1 MTQLTTTPEGF
12 RTAAYLAARARLDA
26 ARSRSGK
33 TSRSVDC
40 NPPNVRCG
48 GRCIPPSWDCR
59 LKGEGPDPHLR
70 AVKTDPLSGFANI
83 QRGIGRIT
91 KGVTRG
97 NFSEVE
103 GGKRAIIRGVVKT
116 VPGDIQQK
124 KQLQKTLENR
134 TRAIGIGLAVV
145 TGGLGMHAILMKS
158 NLYGYNKGWGQNINQ
173 ATRAGVSRVLDSIP
187 VLGTQRRATQAGVKA
202 GVAAATARA
211 SAPAMSNSAIPGT
224 TVLSATNRESHS
236 ALQQSL
242 NKINGAARSG
252 VAGTSG
258 NLENWNQRHKEAF
271 WSADRSHDLS
281 LKDAK
286 GKSIDRISIYAEPT
300 AQEYLGNQ
308 FGVPAGERTS
318 RSSIKAAMQARLSEE
333 RSGLVSLAK
342 QQGFRTIRTRN
353 GDRIHEDDVNLF
365 VRGVMRN
372 NPIADTAVRQR
383 VEAHVSAVLKD
394 APSTYTDKLYN
405 ASVVSFD
412 TFYKET
418 SAGLAN
424 IPGAA
429 ATGRRVA
436 TPLTAGSNELLRNT
450 NTYRSTYL
458 AGEMRV
464 RTQMGGPAHA
474 ELVQTAYYHT
484 KVMGGLR
491 GPGGSASQYTIT
503 DRLALNAASELSG
516 RSITS
521 RTEAIGIINRETGF
535 SGARVATTAA
545 PRTAASSTTGQARPA
560 TRQLRSRSQLISTLT
575 KGGLSPEAAAAEADR
590 IIARRGDEDDL
601 PPRVAAYLQ
610 MRNDFVAGKKGQGKP
625 CGESHIP
632 KTHECTKGRGAQAA
646 PASSESKSNTKTI
659 AAAALIGTAAVAT
672 GLYVVH
678 DLKRVE
684 KQTNMFKASP
694 SIKTTIKKA
703 KVDFDT
709 KKSGT
714 AMGNYYT
721 QKSGLKPGDVVYY
734 RTEKDPAAHF
744 GVYLGEGADGK
755 VRAVMANTNEKRA
768 GFIDIFEVGTTKPN
782 SNDAAHFMLPVL
794 QKAPTLSGNARLS
807 NEETVRRALRS
818 VGSDYKFS
826 LTRDNCEVLANSIAY
841 GTPRSQQLER
851 FTRVTRAVAD
861 STIGVQQRTVGTI
874 RRARGQ
880 TVTKAL
886 TAKQIM
892 ARLERDDS
900 TFLTTEGKTVAGAH
914 YKQFFADGTRFDA
927 RYDALGELLTPAQ
940 VWSKIKDYD
949 DLQKAIAMRDY
960 LLLVRLASET
970 EQARTDAKGKG
981 KPCGESFIPRT
992 HECRVRAGQT
1002 IAKVALAA
1010 GVVGGAAFALRK
1022 AKLGEFHTGL
1032 MTGNVGG
1039 VRKRRM
1045 SFMEKN
1051 QTALNSEQLAK
1062 TFTDLKKQKGV
1073 IPENVDALQSFI
1085 RKDNVVNDPANFY
1098 KDLEAG
1104 LNQAKAIN
1112 KPQQEATLRQVK
1124 LLNTLGGF
1132 DGLASQYSNNVYVRS
1147 IRKNA
1152 ATLSAD
1158 PQEVTNTVG
1167 KFMDLR
1173 SGTPN
1178 NTILPTDP
1186 NFKKLFT
1193 VASSTKNGDAA
1204 EYINT
1209 IHEIAHKVHFRA
1221 SVKTGSTPD
1230 TIGLGIVYNPLE
1242 NPKFMQTRDKAGM
1255 NAQLRRSSSGY
1266 GLSDYEGRK
1275 AETFAELSV
1284 LYVTQGKRFK
1294 QDNPLAYDWVD
1305 DIWKTANG

>member
-33 TSRSVDC
+33 TSRRVSC

-48 GRCIPPSWDCR
+48 GRCIPPAWDCR

-83 QRGIGRIT
+83 QRGIGRISR
-91 KGVTRG
+91 GVTRG

-145 TGGLGMHAILMKS
+145 TGGLGMHALLMNK
-158 NLYGYNKGWGQNINQ
+158 NTFGYRQGLGGKINQ
-173 ATRAGVSRVLDSIP
+173 ATRAGVSRVLDSLP
-187 VLGTQRRATQAGVKA
+187 VLGAQRAATRAAVGA
-202 GVAAATARA
+202 NLGAAAARA
-211 SAPAMSNSAIPGT
+211 SAPAPNVGAIPGT
-224 TVLSATNRESHS
+224 TVLSATDRDSHS

-242 NKINGAARSG
+242 NRINGATRSG
-252 VAGTSG
+252 AAGTSG
-258 NLENWNQRHKEAF
+258 NLENWNQRHNSAF
-271 WSADRSHDLS
+271 WNATR
-281 LKDAK
+281 
-286 GKSIDRISIYAEPT
+286 KSDITGVGAPARVSIYAEPS

-308 FGVPAGERTS
+308 FGVPPGERSS
-318 RSSIKAAMQARLSEE
+318 RSGVKAALQARFDEE
-333 RSGLVSLAK
+333 RRGLVSLAQ
-342 QQGFRTIRTRN
+342 QQGLRVRRGPN
-353 GDRIHEDDVNLF
+353 GDTIDGKDINAF
-365 VRGVMRN
+365 VSGVVRSR
-372 NPIADTAVRQR
+372 PIADTAVRQS
-383 VEAHVSAVLKD
+383 VEAHVRSVLTK
-394 APSTYTDKLYN
+394 APSSYTNEVYN
-405 ASVVSFD
+405 ASVLSFD
-412 TFYKET
+412 SFYKDT
-418 SAGLAN
+418 ARDIRS

-429 ATGRRVA
+429 ATTGRRIA

-458 AGEMRV
+458 AGELRA
-464 RTQMGGPAHA
+464 RTQMAGPAHT
-474 ELVQTAYYHT
+474 ELVQAAYYHT
-484 KVMGGLR
+484 RVVGTN
-491 GPGGSASQYTIT
+491 ASSYEIP
-503 DRLALNAASELSG
+503 DRLAFNAASELSG

-521 RTEAIGIINRETGF
+521 RSEAIGIINRETGF
-535 SGARVATTAA
+535 SGARVAGAAA
-545 PRTAASSTTGQARPA
+545 PRQRGASAQASLSSLARSIRARAGNENMSMEASLRQAR
-560 TRQLRSRSQLISTLT
+560 
-575 KGGLSPEAAAAEADR
+575 AEL
-590 IIARRGDEDDL
+590 ARRGDSADL
-601 PPRVAAYLQ
+601 PTRVRSYLEA
-610 MRNDFVAGKKGQGKP
+610 RRDFKEGGRLGKP

-632 KTHECTKGRGAQAA
+632 KAHECRKGRGAQAA
-646 PASSESKSNTKTI
+646 PASSESKNNTKTV
-659 AAAALIGTAAVAT
+659 AAAALLGTAAVAT

-694 SIKTTIKKA
+694 SIKTTIKQA

-794 QKAPTLSGNARLS
+794 QKAPTLGGNARLS

-960 LLLVRLASET
+960 LLLVRLASEA
-970 EQARTDAKGKG
+970 E
-981 KPCGESFIPRT
+981 KPS
-992 HECRVRAGQT
+992 
-1002 IAKVALAA
+1002 AA
-1010 GVVGGAAFALRK
+1010 
-1022 AKLGEFHTGL
+1022 
-1032 MTGNVGG
+1032 
-1039 VRKRRM
+1039 
-1045 SFMEKN
+1045 
-1051 QTALNSEQLAK
+1051 
-1062 TFTDLKKQKGV
+1062 
-1073 IPENVDALQSFI
+1073 
-1085 RKDNVVNDPANFY
+1085 
-1098 KDLEAG
+1098 
-1104 LNQAKAIN
+1104 
-1112 KPQQEATLRQVK
+1112 
-1124 LLNTLGGF
+1124 
-1132 DGLASQYSNNVYVRS
+1132 
-1147 IRKNA
+1147 
-1152 ATLSAD
+1152 
-1158 PQEVTNTVG
+1158 
-1167 KFMDLR
+1167 
-1173 SGTPN
+1173 
-1178 NTILPTDP
+1178 
-1186 NFKKLFT
+1186 
-1193 VASSTKNGDAA
+1193 
-1204 EYINT
+1204 
-1209 IHEIAHKVHFRA
+1209 
-1221 SVKTGSTPD
+1221 
-1230 TIGLGIVYNPLE
+1230 
-1242 NPKFMQTRDKAGM
+1242 
-1255 NAQLRRSSSGY
+1255 
-1266 GLSDYEGRK
+1266 
-1275 AETFAELSV
+1275 
-1284 LYVTQGKRFK
+1284 
-1294 QDNPLAYDWVD
+1294 
-1305 DIWKTANG
+1305 

>member
-1 MTQLTTTPEGF
+1 V
-12 RTAAYLAARARLDA
+12 
-26 ARSRSGK
+26 S
-33 TSRSVDC
+33 C

-83 QRGIGRIT
+83 QRGVQRIT

-124 KQLQKTLENR
+124 KQLKTTLENR

-145 TGGLGMHAILMKS
+145 TTGLGMHAILMKS
-158 NLYGYNKGWGQNINQ
+158 NLYGYNKGWGKDINQ

-187 VLGTQRRATQAGVKA
+187 VLGAQRRATRAAVGA
-202 GVAAATARA
+202 NLGAAAARA
-211 SAPAMSNSAIPGT
+211 SAPAMSTSAIPGT
-224 TVLSATNRESHS
+224 TVLSATDRESHS

-242 NKINGAARSG
+242 NKINGATRSG
-252 VAGTSG
+252 AAGTSG
-258 NLENWNQRHKEAF
+258 NLENWNQKHNTAF
-271 WSADRSHDLS
+271 WSATR
-281 LKDAK
+281 
-286 GKSIDRISIYAEPT
+286 KSDITGVGAPARVSIYAEPT
-300 AQEYLGNQ
+300 AQEYLGKQ
-308 FGVPAGERTS
+308 FGVPPGERSS
-318 RSSIKAAMQARLSEE
+318 RSGVKAALQARFDEE
-333 RSGLVSLAK
+333 RRGLVSLAK
-342 QQGFRTIRTRN
+342 QQGLRVRSGPN
-353 GDRIHEDDVNLF
+353 GDTIDSKDINAF
-365 VRGVMRN
+365 VSGVMRSR
-372 NPIADTAVRQR
+372 PIADTAARQS
-383 VEAHVSAVLKD
+383 VEAHVRSVLTK
-394 APSTYTDKLYN
+394 APSSYTNEVYN
-405 ASVVSFD
+405 ASVLSFD
-412 TFYKET
+412 SFYKAT
-418 SAGLAN
+418 SRDIRT
-424 IPGAA
+424 IPGVAA
-429 ATGRRVA
+429 TTGRRIA
-436 TPLTAGSNELLRNT
+436 TPLSTGSNELLRNT

-458 AGEMRV
+458 AGEMRA
-464 RTQMGGPAHA
+464 RTQMAGPAHS
-474 ELVQTAYYHT
+474 ELVQAAYYHT
-484 KVMGGLR
+484 KVAGTN
-491 GPGGSASQYTIT
+491 ASSYTIP
-503 DRLALNAASELSG
+503 DRLAFNAASELSG
-516 RSITS
+516 RPVTS
-521 RTEAIGIINRETGF
+521 RSEAIGIINRETGF

-545 PRTAASSTTGQARPA
+545 APRTAAPRTTGQARPA
-560 TRQLRSRSQLISTLT
+560 TRRLRSRSELISRLT
-575 KGGLSPEAAAAEADR
+575 KGGLSAEAAAAEADR
-590 IIARRGDEDDL
+590 IISRRGDSADL
-601 PPRVAAYLQ
+601 PPRVAAYLEL
-610 MRNDFVAGKKGQGKP
+610 RNDFVAGKKGLGKP

-632 KTHECTKGRGAQAA
+632 KAHECRKGRGAQAAPQSGITADRLKAAATGALVAGLAVGGTAAFRNRQTLAMGSIRALSGDGIKQGLAKVPARFREPVRNLVGRTKTAVAGVLMVSKGSKLIDVDNLNNMATFSLRNGDLVSVSNVGDTLVMFRTHPHNTIDYGGGQTAGRYVVDFTVDLSHKQTKQDRKQALGIARKTKTMFGKQMSYVPDNSFVTAEALGTDGLGNKRGGIYQKYGFQPIGDISTHLWGIKSKGEFRKMNQRQTSSLVSVLREQKRVDSAKLANRSDFVAGKKGLGKPCGESHIPKAHECRKGRGAQAA
-646 PASSESKSNTKTI
+646 PASSESKNNTKTV
-659 AAAALIGTAAVAT
+659 AAAALLGTAAVAT

-694 SIKTTIKKA
+694 SIKTTIKQA

-794 QKAPTLSGNARLS
+794 QKAPTLGGNARLS

-949 DLQKAIAMRDY
+949 NLQKAIAMRDY
-960 LLLVRLASET
+960 LLLVRLASEA
-970 EQARTDAKGKG
+970 E
-981 KPCGESFIPRT
+981 KPS
-992 HECRVRAGQT
+992 
-1002 IAKVALAA
+1002 AA
-1010 GVVGGAAFALRK
+1010 
-1022 AKLGEFHTGL
+1022 
-1032 MTGNVGG
+1032 
-1039 VRKRRM
+1039 
-1045 SFMEKN
+1045 
-1051 QTALNSEQLAK
+1051 
-1062 TFTDLKKQKGV
+1062 
-1073 IPENVDALQSFI
+1073 
-1085 RKDNVVNDPANFY
+1085 
-1098 KDLEAG
+1098 
-1104 LNQAKAIN
+1104 
-1112 KPQQEATLRQVK
+1112 
-1124 LLNTLGGF
+1124 
-1132 DGLASQYSNNVYVRS
+1132 
-1147 IRKNA
+1147 
-1152 ATLSAD
+1152 
-1158 PQEVTNTVG
+1158 
-1167 KFMDLR
+1167 
-1173 SGTPN
+1173 
-1178 NTILPTDP
+1178 
-1186 NFKKLFT
+1186 
-1193 VASSTKNGDAA
+1193 
-1204 EYINT
+1204 
-1209 IHEIAHKVHFRA
+1209 
-1221 SVKTGSTPD
+1221 
-1230 TIGLGIVYNPLE
+1230 
-1242 NPKFMQTRDKAGM
+1242 
-1255 NAQLRRSSSGY
+1255 
-1266 GLSDYEGRK
+1266 
-1275 AETFAELSV
+1275 
-1284 LYVTQGKRFK
+1284 
-1294 QDNPLAYDWVD
+1294 
-1305 DIWKTANG
+1305 

>member
-1 MTQLTTTPEGF
+1 MSQLNTTPEGF

-59 LKGEGPDPHLR
+59 LKGEGPDPQLR

-124 KQLQKTLENR
+124 KELQKTLENR

-158 NLYGYNKGWGQNINQ
+158 NTFGYRQGLGRDINQ
-173 ATRAGVSRVLDSIP
+173 ATRSGVSRVLDSIP
-187 VLGTQRRATQAGVKA
+187 VLGTQRAATRAAVGA
-202 GVAAATARA
+202 NLGAAAARA
-211 SAPAMSNSAIPGT
+211 STPAPNVSAIPGT
-224 TVLSATNRESHS
+224 TVLSATDRDSHS

-242 NKINGAARSG
+242 NRINGATRSG
-252 VAGTSG
+252 AAGTSG
-258 NLENWNQRHKEAF
+258 NLENWNQRHSSAF
-271 WSADRSHDLS
+271 WNATR
-281 LKDAK
+281 
-286 GKSIDRISIYAEPT
+286 KSDITGPGAPARVSIYAEPT
-300 AQEYLGNQ
+300 AQEYLGKQ
-308 FGVPAGERTS
+308 FGVPPGERSS
-318 RSSIKAAMQARLSEE
+318 RASVKAALQARFDEE
-333 RSGLVSLAK
+333 RRGLVSLAQ
-342 QQGFRTIRTRN
+342 QQGLRVRRGPN
-353 GDRIHEDDVNLF
+353 GDTIDSKDINAF
-365 VRGVMRN
+365 VSGVVRSR
-372 NPIADTAVRQR
+372 PIADTAVRQS
-383 VEAHVSAVLKD
+383 VEAHVRSVLTK
-394 APSTYTDKLYN
+394 APSSYTNEVYN
-405 ASVVSFD
+405 ASVLSFD
-412 TFYKET
+412 SFYKAT
-418 SAGLAN
+418 SRDIRS
-424 IPGAA
+424 IPGVAT
-429 ATGRRVA
+429 TGRRIA
-436 TPLTAGSNELLRNT
+436 QPLTTGSNELLRNT

-458 AGEMRV
+458 AGEMRA
-464 RTQMGGPAHA
+464 RTQMAGPAHS
-474 ELVQTAYYHT
+474 ELVQAAYYHT
-484 KVMGGLR
+484 RVVGTN
-491 GPGGSASQYTIT
+491 ASSYEIP
-503 DRLALNAASELSG
+503 DRLAFNAASELSG

-521 RTEAIGIINRETGF
+521 RSEAIGIINRETGF
-535 SGARVATTAA
+535 SGARVATAAA
-545 PRTAASSTTGQARPA
+545 PRQRGASAQASLSARA
-560 TRQLRSRSQLISTLT
+560 RLIMARAGNENMSM
-575 KGGLSPEAAAAEADR
+575 EAALRQALAEQ
-590 IIARRGDEDDL
+590 RGDSADL
-601 PPRVAAYLQ
+601 PIRVRSYLEA
-610 MRNDFVAGKKGQGKP
+610 RHDFKEGGRLGKP

-632 KTHECTKGRGAQAA
+632 KAHECRKGRGAQAA

-678 DLKRVE
+678 DLKKVE

-694 SIKTTIKKA
+694 SIKTTIKQA

-794 QKAPTLSGNARLS
+794 QKAPTLTGGARLS

-841 GTPRSQQLER
+841 GTSRSQQLER

-892 ARLERDDS
+892 TRLERDDS

-914 YKQFFADGTRFDA
+914 YKQFFAEGTRFDA
-927 RYDALGELLTPAQ
+927 RFDALGELLTPAQ

-960 LLLVRLASET
+960 LLLVRLASGAE
-970 EQARTDAKGKG
+970 
-981 KPCGESFIPRT
+981 KPS
-992 HECRVRAGQT
+992 
-1002 IAKVALAA
+1002 AA
-1010 GVVGGAAFALRK
+1010 
-1022 AKLGEFHTGL
+1022 
-1032 MTGNVGG
+1032 
-1039 VRKRRM
+1039 
-1045 SFMEKN
+1045 
-1051 QTALNSEQLAK
+1051 
-1062 TFTDLKKQKGV
+1062 
-1073 IPENVDALQSFI
+1073 
-1085 RKDNVVNDPANFY
+1085 
-1098 KDLEAG
+1098 
-1104 LNQAKAIN
+1104 
-1112 KPQQEATLRQVK
+1112 
-1124 LLNTLGGF
+1124 
-1132 DGLASQYSNNVYVRS
+1132 
-1147 IRKNA
+1147 
-1152 ATLSAD
+1152 
-1158 PQEVTNTVG
+1158 
-1167 KFMDLR
+1167 
-1173 SGTPN
+1173 
-1178 NTILPTDP
+1178 
-1186 NFKKLFT
+1186 
-1193 VASSTKNGDAA
+1193 
-1204 EYINT
+1204 
-1209 IHEIAHKVHFRA
+1209 
-1221 SVKTGSTPD
+1221 
-1230 TIGLGIVYNPLE
+1230 
-1242 NPKFMQTRDKAGM
+1242 
-1255 NAQLRRSSSGY
+1255 
-1266 GLSDYEGRK
+1266 
-1275 AETFAELSV
+1275 
-1284 LYVTQGKRFK
+1284 
-1294 QDNPLAYDWVD
+1294 
-1305 DIWKTANG
+1305 

>member
-1 MTQLTTTPEGF
+1 MSQLNTTPEGF

-59 LKGEGPDPHLR
+59 LKGEGPDPQLR

-158 NLYGYNKGWGQNINQ
+158 NLYGYRKGWGQDINQ

-187 VLGTQRRATQAGVKA
+187 VLGGQRRATEAGVKA

-224 TVLSATNRESHS
+224 TVLSATNRES
-236 ALQQSL
+236 QSDL
-242 NKINGAARSG
+242 KKSLKAVDLTARS
-252 VAGTSG
+252 ASGTSG

-286 GKSIDRISIYAEPT
+286 GTSIDRISIYAEPT

-318 RSSIKAAMQARLSEE
+318 RSSIKAAMQSRLTEE
-333 RSGLVSLAK
+333 RSGLVALAK
-342 QQGFRTIRTRN
+342 QQGFRTIRTSK
-353 GDRIHEDDVNLF
+353 GDVINPDDVNFF

-383 VEAHVSAVLKD
+383 VEEHVRSVLKD

-429 ATGRRVA
+429 ATGRRSVE
-436 TPLTAGSNELLRNT
+436 PLTAGSNELLRNT

-458 AGEMRV
+458 AGEMRA
-464 RTQMGGPAHA
+464 RTQMAGPAHA

-484 KVMGGLR
+484 KAVGS
-491 GPGGSASQYTIT
+491 SASPYTIT

-521 RTEAIGIINRETGF
+521 RSEAIGIINRETGF

-545 PRTAASSTTGQARPA
+545 PRTAAPRTTGQPRPA
-560 TRQLRSRSQLISTLT
+560 TRRLRSRSELINTLT
-575 KGGLSPEAAAAEADR
+575 KGGLSAEAAAAEADR
-590 IIARRGDEDDL
+590 IISRRGDSADL
-601 PPRVAAYLQ
+601 PIRVRSYLEA
-610 MRNDFVAGKKGQGKP
+610 RRDFKEGGRLGKP

-632 KTHECTKGRGAQAA
+632 KAHECRKGRGGQAA
-646 PASSESKSNTKTI
+646 PASPESKSNTKTI
-659 AAAALIGTAAVAT
+659 AAAALLGTAAVAT

-694 SIKTTIKKA
+694 SIKTTIKQA

-734 RTEKDPAAHF
+734 RNEKDPAAHF

-794 QKAPTLSGNARLS
+794 QKAPTLTGGARLS

-892 ARLERDDS
+892 TRLERDDS

-914 YKQFFADGTRFDA
+914 YKQFFAEGTRFDA

-960 LLLVRLASET
+960 LLLVRLASEA
-970 EQARTDAKGKG
+970 E
-981 KPCGESFIPRT
+981 KPS
-992 HECRVRAGQT
+992 
-1002 IAKVALAA
+1002 AA
-1010 GVVGGAAFALRK
+1010 
-1022 AKLGEFHTGL
+1022 
-1032 MTGNVGG
+1032 
-1039 VRKRRM
+1039 
-1045 SFMEKN
+1045 
-1051 QTALNSEQLAK
+1051 
-1062 TFTDLKKQKGV
+1062 
-1073 IPENVDALQSFI
+1073 
-1085 RKDNVVNDPANFY
+1085 
-1098 KDLEAG
+1098 
-1104 LNQAKAIN
+1104 
-1112 KPQQEATLRQVK
+1112 
-1124 LLNTLGGF
+1124 
-1132 DGLASQYSNNVYVRS
+1132 
-1147 IRKNA
+1147 
-1152 ATLSAD
+1152 
-1158 PQEVTNTVG
+1158 
-1167 KFMDLR
+1167 
-1173 SGTPN
+1173 
-1178 NTILPTDP
+1178 
-1186 NFKKLFT
+1186 
-1193 VASSTKNGDAA
+1193 
-1204 EYINT
+1204 
-1209 IHEIAHKVHFRA
+1209 
-1221 SVKTGSTPD
+1221 
-1230 TIGLGIVYNPLE
+1230 
-1242 NPKFMQTRDKAGM
+1242 
-1255 NAQLRRSSSGY
+1255 
-1266 GLSDYEGRK
+1266 
-1275 AETFAELSV
+1275 
-1284 LYVTQGKRFK
+1284 
-1294 QDNPLAYDWVD
+1294 
-1305 DIWKTANG
+1305 